1 MEKNA
6 PDLLQFFGDLSF
18 VNEVQT
24 PSHSRFLAKISPRK
38 TVTMLN
44 RFNTKNLAA
53 YSFFS

>member
-6 PDLLQFFGDLSF
+6 PDLLQFFGDLPF
-18 VNEVQT
+18 VNVVQT
-24 PSHSRFLAKISPRK
+24 PCHAGFLAKTPPQK

>member
-18 VNEVQT
+18 LNAVQT
-24 PSHSRFLAKISPRK
+24 PCYAGFLAKTTPQK

-44 RFNTKNLAA
+44 RFNTKILAA